1 MKSGLEGRNNK
12 GVKITKRI
20 RKDCLNEVRPRRP
33 EQSEWISPSEHEQ
46 YLRLNEVR
54 PRRPEQFRAQLDGY
68 RITVRLNEVRPR
80 RPEQ

>member
-33 EQSEWISPSEHEQ
+33 EQSAENRLSGGTSGC
-46 YLRLNEVR
+46 LNEVR
-54 PRRPEQFRAQLDGY
+54 PRRPEQFALPITFRAVIGESQ
-68 RITVRLNEVRPR
+68 
-80 RPEQ
+80 

>member
-33 EQSEWISPSEHEQ
+33 EQSAENRLSGGTSGC
-46 YLRLNEVR
+46 LNEVR
-54 PRRPEQFRAQLDGY
+54 PRRPEQSKVFNNVHTIIFESQ
-68 RITVRLNEVRPR
+68 
-80 RPEQ
+80 